1 MKSLLRLYPAAWRA
15 RYEAEVGQLLDE
27 AGSHPGD
34 IPALLRGALEA
45 RRHPGAMGLPTGGLR
60 GWFTRIRIAG
70 LLAVAGGLAWL
81 GTYVALWLAAML
93 TSQNYDLRSVA
104 LLAGAGPLIL
114 IAIAGLAPR
123 GETRSRDRL
132 LAVAALSFTAVGAV
146 LMSALLVRN
155 GLSAEVRL
163 VPPDA
168 EPVLFAGTALVLL
181 GTLATAMMLWGR
193 EVASRRTLVL
203 LGGAAIL
210 DLGYLGVW
218 VNVGFMDEV
227 RSFGGAAAGLFV
239 AVGWI
244 AVGWSA
250 MRRPEIV
257 AEEPAAAMAA

>member
-1 MKSLLRLYPAAWRA
+1 MKRLLRLYPAAWRA
-15 RYEAEVGQLLDE
+15 RYETEVRALMDDT
-27 AGSHPGD
+27 GSRPRD
-34 IPALLRGALEA
+34 VPALLRGAFEA
-45 RRHPGAMGLPTGGLR
+45 RRHPGRLGLPTGGVR
-60 GWFTRIRIAG
+60 AWFTRTHLAG
-70 LLAVAGGLAWL
+70 AVAVSGGLAWL
-81 GTYVALWLAAML
+81 GTYVALWLAAMFM
-93 TSQNYDLRSVA
+93 SENYDLRSVA

-168 EPVLFAGTALVLL
+168 EPVLFVGTALVLL

-193 EVASRRTLVL
+193 EVASRWALVL
-203 LGGAAIL
+203 LAGAAIL

-218 VNVGFMDEV
+218 VDVGFGDEV
-227 RSFGGAAAGLFV
+227 RSFAGAAGRPV
-239 AVGWI
+239 RG
-244 AVGWSA
+244 
-250 MRRPEIV
+250 RRLDRRRLV
-257 AEEPAAAMAA
+257 DDAAA